1 VSKKYRVTLAPEQRQ
16 ALQQLISSGTAS
28 ARTLARARIL
38 LKADEAE
45 GAPAWRD
52 DAIAAAVEVH
62 ALTVSRVRQ
71 RFAEGGLAAALHR
84 KKQEKRQERRLDG
97 AGEAHLI
104 ALTCSEAPEGRE
116 RWSLRLLAERMVVL
130 GHVAEVSHET
140 VRQVLK
146 RGN

>member
-1 VSKKYRVTLAPEQRQ
+1 MSKKYRVMLSPEQRQ

-45 GAPAWRD
+45 GGPAWTHA
-52 DAIAAAVEVH
+52 AIAEAVEVH
-62 ALTVSRVRQ
+62 ALTVSRVCQ
-71 RFAEGGLAAALHR
+71 RFAEGGLPAALHR
-84 KKQEKRQERRLDG
+84 KKQEKRKERRLDG

-116 RWSLRLLAERMVVL
+116 RWSLRLLAERMVEL
-130 GHVAEVSHET
+130 GYVEELSHET

-146 RGN
+146 KGN